1 LPAPGSSSAAP
12 TEAVEISF
20 TPVTPNTSRIS
31 KQPPSEVAH
40 KQSSSASSTRR
51 VSVSSDLSTQS
62 LVPANIPQA
71 PRPRMMSPRATSGQM
86 NGMNGTNSVFSPP
99 QSPQV
104 GFRAK
109 GRRPSFT
116 SSRAP
121 SGNFSVMKSSSNK
134 RASGNYKIGF
144 VQESAASLRKRS
156 MTELGAGVYQSIG
169 DGTHPR

>member
-1 LPAPGSSSAAP
+1 
-12 TEAVEISF
+12 VEISF
-20 TPVTPNTSRIS
+20 APITSNTSCIS
-31 KQPPSEVAH
+31 KQPSSKVAH
-40 KQSSSASSTRR
+40 KQSSSASSPRR
-51 VSVSSDLSTQS
+51 VSVSSDLSTQPS
-62 LVPANIPQA
+62 VPVNIPQA
-71 PRPRMMSPRATSGQM
+71 SRLSMMSPRATSSQM

-99 QSPQV
+99 QSPQA

-109 GRRPSFT
+109 GHRLSFT

-121 SGNFSVMKSSSNK
+121 SGNFSVIKSSSNR

-169 DGTHPR
+169 DGTNPR